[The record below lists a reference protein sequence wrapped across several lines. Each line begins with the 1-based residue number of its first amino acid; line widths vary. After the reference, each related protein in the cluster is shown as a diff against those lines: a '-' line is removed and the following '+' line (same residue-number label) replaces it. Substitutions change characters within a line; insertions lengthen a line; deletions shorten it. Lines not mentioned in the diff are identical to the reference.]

1 MDARLEY
8 VVLTVAWELSR
19 VLTIPSPAAHLGIKE
34 GEPHV
39 IRNAGGV
46 AFVSTYHL
54 QWYDSDRLQSKEAL
68 RSLIISQQL
77 LGTRE
82 IAVFHHTGCGMLT
95 FTNESLKDSLKQKYP
110 SSSQEIDSIN
120 FLSFGNLE
128 QSVKDDVDFLTKH
141 PLVLDE
147 TTITG
152 WVYEVETGKVRK
164 LMGTGLA

>member
-1 MDARLEY
+1 
-8 VVLTVAWELSR
+8 
-19 VLTIPSPAAHLGIKE
+19 
-34 GEPHV
+34 
-39 IRNAGGV
+39 
-46 AFVSTYHL
+46 
-54 QWYDSDRLQSKEAL
+54 
-68 RSLIISQQL
+68 
-77 LGTRE
+77 
-82 IAVFHHTGCGMLT
+82 MLT

-164 LMGTGLA
+164 LMETGLV

>member
-1 MDARLEY
+1 
-8 VVLTVAWELSR
+8 
-19 VLTIPSPAAHLGIKE
+19 
-34 GEPHV
+34 
-39 IRNAGGV
+39 
-46 AFVSTYHL
+46 
-54 QWYDSDRLQSKEAL
+54 
-68 RSLIISQQL
+68 
-77 LGTRE
+77 
-82 IAVFHHTGCGMLT
+82 MLT

-128 QSVKDDVDFLTKH
+128 QSVRDDVDFLTKH